1 MILFTEDMLNI
12 ILPTAKKYHT
22 LVPVVLVSG
31 SVEYRIVAINSSFI
45 DFESNGSLVSA
56 EVGGELLL
64 ENNTSL
70 KYTIKNGIA
79 ELTELAKAE
88 LLANS
93 F

>member
-1 MILFTEDMLNI
+1 MILFTEDMLTI
-12 ILPTAKKYHT
+12 MLPTAKKYHT
-22 LVPVVLVSG
+22 LSPVALVSER
-31 SVEYRIVAINSSFI
+31 VEYRIVAINSSFM
-45 DFESNGSLVSA
+45 DFESNGSLVSV

-79 ELTELAKAE
+79 KLTELARAE

-93 F
+93 L

>member
-1 MILFTEDMLNI
+1 MILFTEDMLTI
-12 ILPTAKKYHT
+12 MRPTAKKYHT
-22 LVPVVLVSG
+22 LAPVALVSER
-31 SVEYRIVAINSSFI
+31 VEYRIVAINSSFM
-45 DFESNGSLVSA
+45 DFESNGSLVSV

-79 ELTELAKAE
+79 KLTELARAE

-93 F
+93 L